1 MTAPRMR
8 VGVVGNEPVGHLMAD
23 GLSATGHTVVPL
35 RSLADAAGVELVIL
49 AVSTPQ
55 LPRVVEQLAP
65 HIRRSQIV
73 WHTVLGKGAQAL
85 DDVET
90 RGAVVI
96 AGAPVTGMNTGLVPG
111 MSVSEEP
118 VPERWV
124 VTALD
129 ELGETIAGLVVGELG
144 GMVTVR
150 TDAERPVL
158 AAYVNYAWMS
168 ARVAAHA
175 HAAMAELGLL
185 EDAPA
190 LDTGLV
196 EPSASDI
203 IAGHAVLEDPG
214 MRRAYLDVTRR
225 YAEVTAETGEPGA
238 EELEMWA
245 LQEETR

>member
-1 MTAPRMR
+1 MAAPRMR

-35 RSLADAAGVELVIL
+35 RSLADAATVELVIL
-49 AVSTPQ
+49 AVTAPQ

-65 HIRRSQIV
+65 HIQRGQIV

-96 AGAPVTGMNTGLVPG
+96 AGAPATG
-111 MSVSEEP
+111 VSPTAGAPVGEP
-118 VPERWV
+118 APERWV

-144 GMVTVR
+144 GMAMVR

-175 HAAMAELGLL
+175 HVAVAELGLL